1 MPPKR
6 KANNPKSNGPKLPSS
21 LQEQFDETSDRKFEK
36 RFKNRAQSRKEQR
49 KQDRLDKKKKKA
61 QRIQVETNVRSPTK
75 RQKTNHQPQLSTI
88 IPTLSKCTKP
98 STKRSKSKMNSYS
111 QKLEKLSV
119 TNPNFYSLLKDSN
132 LISSSLS
139 KDTLMEYKNID
150 EKEIKRLEKKLGI
163 KTGGKLTKEF
173 EDDGLD
179 ELLEG
184 FEFGSK
190 KSKFANSLSEED
202 EENGVEISEILEQD
216 YYDDLEHKSD
226 EENSDIM
233 EIDGDVENE
242 SESNI
247 SKKPDKKCDEKHE
260 AKGKYL
266 PPHLRDKV
274 LSNSKLECDK
284 AKNEQLIRLQ
294 RQLQGL
300 LNRLSESNIESIII
314 NIEELYQRFTRHDV
328 TSTITS
334 LVLNLITSRST
345 LLDQFVII
353 YATLIAAF
361 YKIIGIDFCAHFVQE
376 MVEEFEK
383 YHKQYNSNSADETK
397 SLEEEGGKECTN
409 LIVLI
414 SELYNFQVIS
424 CILVYDLIKL
434 FISDLNELNVELL
447 LKVVKSS
454 GYQLRKDDPTAL
466 KEIIQQ
472 VQIETAKKDSR
483 TLGSRM
489 KFMIETITNLK
500 NNRLK
505 QQNVMVNVE
514 SILRMKKFLNNIGK
528 KIQVQATEA
537 LRVSLDDI
545 RSIKTRGKWWLIG
558 SSWAANL
565 VDDPSTS
572 TIAQRVEKI
581 DNSTSSAILKLA
593 KEQKMNTDV
602 RRSIFVVIIS
612 SEDYVDAF
620 ERLLKLNLKE
630 VQEREIPR
638 VLLHCCGNEKTHN
651 PYYALISQKLC
662 EHDHSFKITFQY
674 CLWDFLRECGENDI
688 GGMEL
693 VKNITISTVE
703 KIPLR
708 RIVNLSKLYALLLT
722 GGQLSVIILKTVS
735 FPKLQ
740 QQSRLFFQ
748 LLFSNIILL
757 SNNTQFSRKSNNQKQ
772 ILYNIFSKS
781 LTNPTLAKGILFF
794 LHNFVRK
801 CEILEQKEKDLVKF
815 GCNTIKEIIQSGFN
829 TSNEIFL
836 I

>member
-6 KANNPKSNGPKLPSS
+6 KAKSNGPKLPSS
-21 LQEQFDETSDRKFEK
+21 LQEQLEVGDSKFGK
-36 RFKNRAQSRKEQR
+36 RFKNQAQSRKEQR
-49 KQDRLDKKKKKA
+49 KQDRIDRKKKKA
-61 QRIQVETNVRSPTK
+61 QRNQVETNIQPPEK
-75 RQKTNHQPQLSTI
+75 RQKINHQSQSSINTATSSKI
-88 IPTLSKCTKP
+88 IKFSAKKP
-98 STKRSKSKMNSYS
+98 KSTKMSSYS
-111 QKLEKLSV
+111 QKLERLSI

-132 LISSSLS
+132 LISTSSE
-139 KDTLMEYKNID
+139 DTLAESKNTD
-150 EKEIKRLEKKLGI
+150 EKEIRRLEKKLGI
-163 KTGGKLTKEF
+163 KSGGKLTKAF

-179 ELLEG
+179 ELLQG
-184 FEFGSK
+184 VDVGSK
-190 KSKFANSLSEED
+190 NLKFSNSLSEE
-202 EENGVEISEILEQD
+202 EEGCDIGISEQD
-216 YYDDLEHKSD
+216 YSDDLEYKSD
-226 EENSDIM
+226 EEENTNIM
-233 EIDGDVENE
+233 EEDDTENDSNMYDKEYNKEDGNY
-242 SESNI
+242 
-247 SKKPDKKCDEKHE
+247 E
-260 AKGKYL
+260 AKGKYV
-266 PPHLRDKV
+266 PPHLRDKA
-274 LSNSKLECDK
+274 LSECDK
-284 AKNEQLIRLQ
+284 AKKDQQIRLQ

-300 LNRLSESNIESIII
+300 LNRLSESNIESIIM
-314 NIEELYQRFTRHDV
+314 NIDELYQKFTRHDV

-334 LVLNLITSRST
+334 LVLNSITSRST
-345 LLDQFVII
+345 LLDQFVIL

-376 MVEEFEK
+376 MVEEFER
-383 YHKQYNSNSADETK
+383 YHRQYNTNSIDGVK

-409 LIVLI
+409 LVVLV

-424 CILVYDLIKL
+424 CVLVYDLIKL

-447 LKVVKSS
+447 LKVIRSS

-472 VQIETAKKDSR
+472 VQTEITKKDSGS
-483 TLGSRM
+483 LGSRT

-505 QQNVMVNVE
+505 QQNVMVNIE
-514 SILRMKKFLNNIGK
+514 SILKMKKFLNNLGK

-545 RSIKTRGKWWLIG
+545 RFVETKGKWWLVG
-558 SSWAANL
+558 SSWTANL
-565 VDDPSTS
+565 ADDSSTS
-572 TIAQRVEKI
+572 IITQRAEKI
-581 DNSTSSAILKLA
+581 DNSASSALLKLA

-602 RRSIFVVIIS
+602 RRSIFVVIMS

-693 VKNITISTVE
+693 VKTIQTSSTAE

-708 RIVNLSKLYALLLT
+708 KIVNLSKLYAFLIT

-757 SNNTQFSRKSNNQKQ
+757 SNETQFSRKSNNQKQ
-772 ILYNIFSKS
+772 MLYNIFSKS

-794 LHNFVRK
+794 LYNFVRK
-801 CEILEQKEKDLVKF
+801 SEILEQKEKGLVKV
-815 GCNTIKEIIQSGFN
+815 GCNIIKEIIQNGFS
-829 TSNEIFL
+829 TSSNDL
-836 I
+836 L